1 MKTILY
7 RLFGFGKIPED
18 LRNQLETEG
27 LLMLDEGIRSS
38 ITYRNFS
45 APGKRCHW
53 KRKWFTGS
61 IALTK
66 TRLTALWRSKPIIN
80 IPLTDERIG
89 KLRFEQ
95 EKNGAL
101 LIVHDAALFHQD
113 WSGTIEYRFRVEQA
127 QTFLDMLRQR
137 IRK

>member
-1 MKTILY
+1 MKTFLY
-7 RLFGFGKIPED
+7 RHFGFGKIPEA

-27 LLMLDEGIRSS
+27 LRMLDEGIKSS
-38 ITYRNFS
+38 ITYINFS
-45 APGKRCHW
+45 APGKRFYW

-66 TRLTALWRSKPIIN
+66 TRLAALWRSKPIIN
-80 IPLTDERIG
+80 IPLTDERLG
-89 KLRFEQ
+89 KVRFEQ
-95 EKNGAL
+95 EENGAF
-101 LIVHDAALFHQD
+101 LIVHDATLFHSD
-113 WSGTIEYRFRVEQA
+113 WSGTIEYRFRMEQA